1 MAVQTLK
8 ISGKQFVVIPK
19 RDYDRMVQQL
29 KSQAAQDRGDVAEV
43 KRRAKE
49 PSVSIDELRRRVGV

>member
-29 KSQAAQDRGDVAEV
+29 KSQAAQDRGDVAEA

-49 PSVSIDELRRRVGV
+49 PSVSIDELRRRVGL

>member
-8 ISGKQFVVIPK
+8 ISGKQFVIVPK

-29 KSQAAQDRGDVAEV
+29 KSQAAQDRGDVAEA

-49 PSVSIDELRRRVGV
+49 PSVSIDELRRRIGV

>member
-8 ISGKQFVVIPK
+8 ISGKQFVIVPK

-29 KSQAAQDRGDVAEV
+29 KSQAAQDRGDVAET

-49 PSVSIDELRRRVGV
+49 PSVSIDELRRRIGV

>member
-8 ISGKQFVVIPK
+8 ISGKQFVVVPK
-19 RDYDRMVQQL
+19 QDYDRMVQQL
-29 KSQAAQDRGDVAEV
+29 KSQAAQDRGDVAEA

-49 PSVSIDELRRRVGV
+49 PSVSIAELRRRVAI

>member
-8 ISGKQFVVIPK
+8 ISGEEFVVVPK
-19 RDYDRMVQQL
+19 RHYDRMVQQL
-29 KSQAAQDRGDVAEV
+29 KSQAAQGRGDVAET

-49 PSVSIDELRRRVGV
+49 PSMSIAELRRRVGI

>member
-29 KSQAAQDRGDVAEV
+29 KSQAARDRGDVAEA

-49 PSVSIDELRRRVGV
+49 PSVSIDELRRRVGL